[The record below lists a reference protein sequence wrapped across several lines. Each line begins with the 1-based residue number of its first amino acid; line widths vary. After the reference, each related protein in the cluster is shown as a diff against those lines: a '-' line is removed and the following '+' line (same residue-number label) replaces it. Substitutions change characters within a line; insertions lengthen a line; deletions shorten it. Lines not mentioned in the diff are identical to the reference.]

1 MQPSAPGAALGDL
14 PSRLRSLMKSGSCCV
29 EEIHGYLLK
38 LFQAA
43 DLEELDSLM
52 SSPDE
57 LTLATRYVHSVIDD
71 LDERRS
77 AAASELHNVLGPIA
91 GPIIV
96 GWPE

>member
-1 MQPSAPGAALGDL
+1 MQQPAPRAALGDL

-29 EEIHGYLLK
+29 EGIHESLLK
-38 LFQAA
+38 LFQTA
-43 DLEELDSLM
+43 DLKELDSLL

-57 LTLATRYVHSVIDD
+57 LTLATNYVHSVIDD

-77 AAASELHNVLGPIA
+77 AAASELHDVLGPIA